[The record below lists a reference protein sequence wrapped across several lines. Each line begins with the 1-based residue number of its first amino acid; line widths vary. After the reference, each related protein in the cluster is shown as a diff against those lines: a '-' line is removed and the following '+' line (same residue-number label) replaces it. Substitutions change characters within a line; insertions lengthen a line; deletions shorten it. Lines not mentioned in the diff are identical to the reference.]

1 MCRTFLCALRASVQA
16 SLILFNFQG
25 PVRCSLIA
33 DSLFIISCRRLF
45 VKHFFQT
52 FLKFVS
58 GDSVFEVL
66 RAALSKQ
73 LDYYTNTPSKCQ
85 HLFSSFF
92 DFFRV
97 SFYSPSSY
105 LFIYKRNS
113 RPAGRPSLYKYRYCC
128 CISLS
133 RMTSSAGQKVYCGI
147 SAGVI
152 QASSMCSSSCG
163 VPCTMRACSS
173 VRWTVRSG

>member
-33 DSLFIISCRRLF
+33 DSLFIISCSTLF

-73 LDYYTNTPSKCQ
+73 LDYYTNTSSKCQ

-92 DFFRV
+92 DFFRF
-97 SFYSPSSY
+97 SFYTLSSY

-113 RPAGRPSLYKYRYCC
+113 RPAGRPQLLYTNRRSRLGVSFSYYIYRGSG
-128 CISLS
+128 SLS
-133 RMTSSAGQKVYCGI
+133 PFAQRQLCFSGHFFQI
-147 SAGVI
+147 
-152 QASSMCSSSCG
+152 
-163 VPCTMRACSS
+163 RA
-173 VRWTVRSG
+173 